1 MGFGMEAIMVLLLNS
16 GIWGG
21 LRGIVFVER
30 REMRCGFLKF
40 GFSFRGLV
48 ETIRLDEDFEV
59 FLKVETELWSS
70 V

>member
-1 MGFGMEAIMVLLLNS
+1 MVLRLNG

-40 GFSFRGLV
+40 SFSFRGLV
-48 ETIRLDEDFEV
+48 ETIHEDFEV
-59 FLKVETELWSS
+59 FLKFETELWSFS
-70 V
+70 LDVAIWDLG